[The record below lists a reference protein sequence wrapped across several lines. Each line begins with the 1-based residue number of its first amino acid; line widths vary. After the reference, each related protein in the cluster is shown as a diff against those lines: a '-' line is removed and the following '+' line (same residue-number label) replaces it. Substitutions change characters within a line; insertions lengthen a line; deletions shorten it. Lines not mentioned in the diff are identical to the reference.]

1 MMEKGRLVTD
11 LKQHKFFYLLCN
23 WCGEEQKHFP
33 AEKHWLCDRDKTSV
47 RRERKRLHLRL
58 VSMTKISRQPR
69 CMMGSA
75 PFSGQASAAADGRI
89 GTYLISLSLFLAPL

>member
-69 CMMGSA
+69 CMMAVHLS
-75 PFSGQASAAADGRI
+75 PGRRLQQLMA
-89 GTYLISLSLFLAPL
+89 G